1 MSKEKSIE
9 ATKDKF
15 RYQSGKQV
23 KNIFKE
29 FAVDTNVNTTKLSN
43 TDEFLKEWDKLQTL
57 NFSDRKQVGEH
68 IVKCLKFIDSL
79 QTTKKE
85 KTKIKKI
92 YLKDLQNTLKQN
104 IGK

>member
-1 MSKEKSIE
+1 MLIANLGLFLTVIAWGSTAPVIKE
-9 ATKDKF
+9 
-15 RYQSGKQV
+15 
-23 KNIFKE
+23 
-29 FAVDTNVNTTKLSN
+29 L
-43 TDEFLKEWDKLQTL
+43 LKEWDNLQTL
-57 NFSDRKQVGEH
+57 NFSDRKQVREH